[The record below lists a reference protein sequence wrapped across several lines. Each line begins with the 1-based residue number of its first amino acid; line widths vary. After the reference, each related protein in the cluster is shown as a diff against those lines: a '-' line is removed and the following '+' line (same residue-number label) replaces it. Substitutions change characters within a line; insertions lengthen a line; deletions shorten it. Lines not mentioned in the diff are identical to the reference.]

1 MKQTNE
7 KKIRQKM
14 PKKQRYAAFFLRRL
28 PLTAAAAVICDTV
41 FFGFRWQAEQQN
53 DCKTQWDNICAEYFT
68 EQELDPGYSVS
79 DADFAFRSYG
89 MDGMLA
95 RLTTCTDYETL
106 EHDVFTEIS
115 VMMTDTGTGE
125 YTISAPVV
133 FTTVMDAEDGQEQLL
148 YAGQAESEEIAEAL
162 MKADRKHYLCDY
174 FGAKIYQDG
183 ILHAAED
190 ITGRLWER
198 TVLSTVPLHAY
209 VSGDRFCSA
218 EYGSMTGGRIR
229 STQRSDTAQPEGW
242 QPVTNPYY
250 VQKGGSYIRD
260 PESFYAWKDSNAG
273 QPYFSGFL
281 RYHGCPAAARSGKAV
296 QQVAALMNK
305 KLPPFLENYQNQ
317 KKQSGTSGGVSAYT
331 PEEQAAS
338 VFRDIWSMPGS
349 CCAELTDSPFSK
361 AVNGLRTYSEDGV
374 LIQKDDCPGEY
385 TENGVRYYA
394 DTRKVQLDGKTYSL
408 FVCMTREPLKKC
420 LLQTALFSIQPLLC
434 AIVLA
439 LLWAMFSHLR
449 ARRKYE
455 TEEYRR
461 SLTAALAHDLKSPL
475 TAISGYA
482 ENLSSGVRPEKQAHY
497 SASILQGTQYMDS
510 IITNVLDLAKLEQNT
525 KARKQKI
532 ELVAL
537 LREIHANRQD
547 EIEARKLNVQI
558 TGSCTVKADPL
569 MMIQALRNLLDNA
582 VKFTPD
588 GGSIT
593 VTGEGSTLRLVND
606 IAEDKVANVTQLC
619 EAFVRGDSARSNQ
632 KGTGL
637 GLSVVRQIA
646 ELNRLRL
653 GIESSGHRFTV
664 TLRGKKGLRR

>member
-14 PKKQRYAAFFLRRL
+14 PKKLRYSRFFLRRL
-28 PLTAAAAVICDTV
+28 PLAAAAAAACDAV
-41 FFGFRWQAEQQN
+41 FFGFRWQAEKQN
-53 DCKTQWDNICAEYFT
+53 DCKTRWDQICAEYFT
-68 EQELDPGYSVS
+68 EQELAPGYSVS
-79 DADFAFRSYG
+79 DADFALRSYG

-95 RLTTCTDYETL
+95 RLTTCMDFETL
-106 EHDVFTEIS
+106 EHDAFTEIS
-115 VMMTDTGTGE
+115 VMMTDTETGE
-125 YTISAPVV
+125 YTISAPVA
-133 FTTVMDAEDGQEQLL
+133 FTTVQDAEDGQEQLL
-148 YAGQAESEEIAEAL
+148 YAGQAESEKIAEAL

-174 FGAKIYQDG
+174 FGAKIYHDC
-183 ILHAAED
+183 ILNAVED
-190 ITGRLWER
+190 TTGLLGDR
-198 TVLSTVPLHAY
+198 TVLSTVPLNAY

-260 PESFYAWKDSNAG
+260 PESFYAWTDSNAG

-281 RYHGCPAAARSGKAV
+281 RFHGCPAGTRSGKAV
-296 QQVAALMNK
+296 RQVADLMSK
-305 KLPPFLENYQNQ
+305 KLPPFLKNYQDQ
-317 KKQSGTSGGVSAYT
+317 KKLSGTGDGESVYT

-338 VFRDIWSMPGS
+338 IFRDIWSMPGS
-349 CCAELTDSPFSK
+349 CCTELTDSPFSE
-361 AVNGLRTYSEDGV
+361 AVNGLRTYSEGDA
-374 LIQKDDCPGEY
+374 LFQKDDCPGEY

-394 DTRKVQLDGKTYSL
+394 DTRTVQLDGKTYSL

-439 LLWAMFSHLR
+439 LLWALVSYLR
-449 ARRKYE
+449 ARRRYE
-455 TEEYRR
+455 MEEYRR

-482 ENLSSGVRPEKQAHY
+482 ENLSSGVHPEKQAHY
-497 SASILQGTQYMDS
+497 SDSILEGTQYMDN

-525 KARKQKI
+525 KAKKQKI
-532 ELVAL
+532 ELIAL
-537 LREIHANRQD
+537 LKEINANRQD
-547 EIEARKLNVQI
+547 EIESRKLNVEI
-558 TGSCTVKADPL
+558 TGSCTVRADPL
-569 MMIQALRNLLDNA
+569 MMMQALRNLLDNA

-593 VTGEGSTLRLVND
+593 VTGEGSTLRISND
-606 IAEDKVANVTQLC
+606 IAEEKAANVEQLC
-619 EAFVRGDSARSNQ
+619 EAFVKGDSARSNR

-646 ELNRLRL
+646 ELNRLQFSL
-653 GIESSGHRFTV
+653 ESSGHRFNV
-664 TLRGKKGLRR
+664 ILRGKKGLRH